1 MRIAPH
7 PLIYDWNHDAVA
19 AGPTKPIAML
29 DDETL
34 RDGLQSPSVRTPT
47 IDEKIE
53 ILHHMDALGIDTA
66 DIGLPGAGPKVARD
80 VERLA
85 RAIGDGRMKIRANCA
100 ARTVVDDIKPI
111 ADIQQRTGVPIECCA
126 FIGSSPIRQY
136 AEGWSLDF
144 LQKATEQ
151 ALTFAVK
158 EGLTTMYVTED
169 TTRAD
174 PESLRRL
181 FTAAIRAGAE
191 RLCVADTVGHATPN
205 GARAVVNF
213 VKSLVEELGADV
225 GIDWHGHRD
234 RGFGVASSIAALE
247 AGATRLH
254 GAALGIGERCGNT
267 QIDLLMVNLVMM
279 GYRDNDLSGLPA
291 YARAVARV
299 CDVRIAPN
307 YPVIGADAFRTAT
320 GVHAAA
326 VVKAFR
332 KGDRGLMD
340 AVYAAVPASLVG
352 RQQEIEVGP
361 MSGKSNVVFWLESR
375 GLPATEEIVDRVFA
389 AAKASNRTL
398 THEQVQSI
406 VGGDAKLKP
415 AGAKLETARR
425 KGF

>member
-1 MRIAPH
+1 MRVAPH
-7 PLIYDWNHDAVA
+7 PLIYDWNHDSVA
-19 AGPTKPIAML
+19 EGPSKPVAML

-34 RDGLQSPSVRTPT
+34 RDGLQSPSVRNPS
-47 IDEKIE
+47 IDEKIG

-66 DIGLPGAGPKVARD
+66 DIGLPGAGAKVARD

-85 RAIGDGRMKIRANCA
+85 RAIAEGRLKIAANCA
-100 ARTVVDDIKPI
+100 ARTMIADIKPI
-111 ADIQQRTGVPIECCA
+111 AEIQQRTGVPIECGA
-126 FIGSSPIRQY
+126 FIGSSPVRQF
-136 AEGWSLDF
+136 AEGWTLDF
-144 LQKATEQ
+144 LQKTTED
-151 ALTFAVK
+151 AIAFAVK
-158 EGLTTMYVTED
+158 EGITVMYVTED

-181 FTAAIRAGAE
+181 FTTATRAGAK

-205 GARAVVNF
+205 GARAVVRF
-213 VKSLVEELGADV
+213 VKSLIAELGVDV

-234 RGFGVASSIAALE
+234 RGFGLASSIAALE

-267 QIDLLMVNLVMM
+267 SIDLLMVNLVMM
-279 GYRDNDLSGLPA
+279 GYRDNDLTSLPA
-291 YARAVARV
+291 YAQAVADA

-332 KGDRGLMD
+332 KGDRALMD

-361 MSGKSNVVFWLESR
+361 MSGKSNVIFWLESR
-375 GLPATEEIVDRVFA
+375 GLPATDEIVDRIFA

-398 THEQVQSI
+398 THEQVQSLA
-406 VGGDAKLKP
+406 GEDAKLKP
-415 AGAKLETARR
+415 AGVKLETARR
-425 KGF
+425 RGF

>member
-1 MRIAPH
+1 
-7 PLIYDWNHDAVA
+7 
-19 AGPTKPIAML
+19 ML

-47 IDEKIE
+47 IEEKIE

-66 DIGLPGAGPKVARD
+66 DIGLPGAGPHVARD

-85 RAIGDGRMKIRANCA
+85 RAISHGKLRIRANCA
-100 ARTVVDDIKPI
+100 ARTVVADIKPI
-111 ADIQQRTGVPIECCA
+111 AEIQQRTGVPIECCA

-136 AEGWSLDF
+136 AEGWTVDF
-144 LQKATEQ
+144 LQKCTGD
-151 ALTFAVK
+151 ALTFAAR
-158 EGLTTMYVTED
+158 EGLTVMYVTED

-174 PESLRRL
+174 PDSLRML
-181 FTAAIRAGAE
+181 FTTAIRAGAK

-205 GARAVVNF
+205 GAKAVVNF
-213 VKSLVEELGADV
+213 VKSVVAELGVDA

-267 QIDLLMVNLVMM
+267 PLDLLLVNLVMM
-279 GYRDNDLSGLPA
+279 GYRDNDLASLPA
-291 YARAVARV
+291 YCRAVGRA

-326 VVKAFR
+326 VMKAFR
-332 KGDRGLMD
+332 MGDRALMD

-352 RQQEIEVGP
+352 REQEIEVGP
-361 MSGKSNVVFWLESR
+361 MSGRSNVTFWLERR
-375 GLPATEEIVDRVFA
+375 GMPATDEIVDRVFA
-389 AAKASNRTL
+389 AAKSSRRML
-398 THEQVQSI
+398 THEQIEAI
-406 VGGDAKLKP
+406 VEESNLKT
-415 AGAKLETARR
+415 GR
-425 KGF
+425 

>member
-1 MRIAPH
+1 LRIAPH

-19 AGPTKPIAML
+19 EGPSKPIAML

-47 IDEKIE
+47 IDEKID

-85 RAIGDGRMKIRANCA
+85 RAIGDGRLAIRANCA
-100 ARTVVDDIKPI
+100 ARTVVADIQPI
-111 ADIQQRTGVPIECCA
+111 ADIQQRTGVPIECGA

-136 AEGWSLDF
+136 AEGWTLDF
-144 LQKATEQ
+144 LQKCTED
-151 ALTFAVK
+151 AVAFAVK
-158 EGLTTMYVTED
+158 EGLTVMYVTED

-181 FTAAIRAGAE
+181 FTTAIRAGAK

-205 GARAVVNF
+205 GAKAVVTF
-213 VKSLVEELGADV
+213 VKSVIAELGVDV

-234 RGFGVASSIAALE
+234 RGFGISSSLAALE

-267 QIDLLMVNLVMM
+267 SIDLLMVNLVMM
-279 GYRDNDLSGLPA
+279 GYRNNDLAGLPA
-291 YARAVARV
+291 YARAVARA

-307 YPVIGADAFRTAT
+307 YPVLGADAFRTAT

-332 KGDRGLMD
+332 KGDRALMD
-340 AVYAAVPASLVG
+340 AVYSAVPARLVG

-361 MSGKSNVVFWLESR
+361 MSGRSNVIFWLESR
-375 GLPATEEIVDRVFA
+375 SLPATDEIVDRIFA

-398 THEQVQSI
+398 SHDQVQKI
-406 VGGDAKLKP
+406 VD
-415 AGAKLETARR
+415 GARNVEVKS
-425 KGF
+425 